1 MSVLTD
7 YSAYSGYVYHE
18 PKTNWTST
26 NEIKKTLT
34 AVEIEKSKSLKTGG
48 LPVISNGKAA
58 HIDDSDN
65 HCSIYGASGF
75 KKSTCGF
82 MPLINITALSNESMV
97 IIDPKGELY
106 SRTAKHVKDCGYNTI
121 VLNFRDFNADGYN
134 PLHYP
139 AKLWKNEGNTD
150 KAASV
155 ANDFCSAIAQRQDDH
170 RNIDPFWP
178 ETAKAF
184 INGVLPMMFDS
195 YKDIDSINLLT
206 LADYFTERSA
216 DCLKE
221 FVFESKVNNAAMS
234 NMRTVLSEPE
244 KTRLSTLATCSS
256 FIQPFI
262 QNDKLA
268 RMLSH
273 STFELEDLAEPKTAL
288 YIITDDTTTV
298 CNPIVGVLISQLQTV
313 LVDKAFHS
321 ENGKVENRVNFIL
334 DEFCSFPIPGICE
347 ALATH
352 RSRNIRYFLCI
363 QSLSALSARYPHYES
378 LLANCA
384 TALFFGSTEEKLL
397 KMISD
402 RCGETEKTSSGRP
415 EPLISVPELM
425 TLKKNWD
432 SKEVLYMNL
441 AESIRY
447 CTTLPAIEQ
456 YEAFDCEKSV
466 LPNIIHPPVNVYT
479 FRDLLHDI
487 SIEEAKMPFAQ
498 PSKHSKTKL
507 RTSKRNT
514 SDFKSDIQK
523 ELEAKFDELF
533 GPVSDEE
540 E

>member
-7 YSAYSGYVYHE
+7 FSAYSGYVYHE

-34 AVEIEKSKSLKTGG
+34 AVEIDKSKSLKTGG
-48 LPVISNGKAA
+48 LPIISNGKTA

-65 HCSIYGASGF
+65 HCSIYGTSGF

-97 IIDPKGELY
+97 IHDPKGELY
-106 SRTAKHVKDCGYNTI
+106 RRTAKHVEECGYNII
-121 VLNFRDFNADGYN
+121 VLNYRDFNADGYN

-139 AKLWKNEGNTD
+139 AKLWKAGNID

-155 ANDFCSAIAQRQDDH
+155 TNDFNSAIAQKQDSNNNVDS
-170 RNIDPFWP
+170 FWP
-178 ETAKAF
+178 VTAKGY
-184 INGVLPMMFDS
+184 NSGVLPLMYDS
-195 YKDIDSINLLT
+195 YKNIDDINVLS
-206 LADYFTERSA
+206 LADYYTDRTA

-221 FVFESKVNNAAMS
+221 FVFESKINNAAMT
-234 NMRTVLSEPE
+234 NLKTVLSEPD
-244 KTRLSTLATCSS
+244 KTRMSTLATCSS

-273 STFELEDLAEPKTAL
+273 STFELEDIANEKTAL

-321 ENGKVENRVNFIL
+321 ENGKLKNRVNFIL
-334 DEFCSFPIPGICE
+334 DEFCSIPIPGMCE

-363 QSLSALSARYPHYES
+363 QSLSALSARYPNYES

-384 TALFFGSTEEKLL
+384 TELFFGSTEEKLL
-397 KMISD
+397 KMISE
-402 RCGETEKTSSGRP
+402 RCGETEKTSSGRT

-447 CTTLPAIEQ
+447 CATLPAIEQ

-487 SIEEAKMPFAQ
+487 SIDEAKMPFAQ
-498 PSKHSKTKL
+498 PSKHSKTKS